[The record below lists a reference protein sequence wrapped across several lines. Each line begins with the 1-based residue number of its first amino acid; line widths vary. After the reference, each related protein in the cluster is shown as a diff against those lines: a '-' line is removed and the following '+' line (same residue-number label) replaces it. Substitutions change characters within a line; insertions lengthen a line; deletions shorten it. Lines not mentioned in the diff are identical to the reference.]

1 MGSLAAVQNSQRYRY
16 VLRSPVSSS
25 AIAPRDALAQ
35 GWEMR
40 LLWSILLAWLFIPQ
54 WMGEPK
60 LPLLGTDRR
69 IDTVPAMLNPAD
81 PTQRRVGDLEWLG
94 GIELRGRG
102 DAFGGFSSL
111 HIDRGRF
118 TLLSDGGNIVSF
130 RLGRHNVIEQ
140 VRFAE
145 LPGGPGTGWA
155 KYDRDSESM
164 TVDPRTGRIWV
175 GFERANE
182 IWRFAPGFARA
193 EAHAAPPAMTDWPV
207 NTGAESMTLL
217 PGGGMLMIDEH
228 GEKEHEVARQGL
240 FFAGDPTQQPRH
252 GFRFSFVPP
261 AGYDPSDMTVLPD
274 GRLLVLARR
283 FALPFTWSNKLVLV
297 DRAAIRPGATVRGR
311 EIATLAAP
319 LIHDNFEGVFA
330 TGEGGATI
338 IWLVADDNQLFLQH
352 SYLLKF
358 RLAPQAAPS
367 LPGPNAKNPRSR
379 QGNAG
384 R

>member
-1 MGSLAAVQNSQRYRY
+1 
-16 VLRSPVSSS
+16 
-25 AIAPRDALAQ
+25 
-35 GWEMR
+35 MR
-40 LLWSILLAWLFIPQ
+40 LLWSILLVLIFVPQ
-54 WMGEPK
+54 WMGEPQ

-69 IDTVPAMLNPAD
+69 IESLPVVLNPDDSA
-81 PTQRRVGDLEWLG
+81 QRRVGDLLWLG
-94 GIELRGRG
+94 GIELRGHG
-102 DAFGGFSSL
+102 DAFGGFSSM

-130 RLGRHNVIEQ
+130 RLGRHNRVEQ

-155 KYDRDSESM
+155 KYDRDSEAM
-164 TVDPRTGRIWV
+164 AVDPRTGQIWV

-193 EAHAAPPAMTDWPV
+193 EAHAAPPAMADWPV

-217 PGGGMLMIDEH
+217 PGGGMLVIEEH
-228 GEKEHEVARQGL
+228 GEKKKGALCEGL
-240 FFAGDPTQQPRH
+240 FFAGDPTQHPRH

-261 AGYDPSDMTVLPD
+261 AGYDPSDVTVLPD
-274 GRLLVLARR
+274 GRLLILTRR
-283 FALPFTWSNKLVLV
+283 FALPFTWSNKLVV
-297 DRAAIRPGATVRGR
+297 VERQAIRPGAVLRGR

-319 LIHDNFEGVFA
+319 LIHDNFEGVVA
-330 TGEGGATI
+330 TREKGATI
-338 IWLVADDNQLFLQH
+338 IWLVSDDNQLFLQH

-358 RLAPQAAPS
+358 RLDPLPAKVAAR
-367 LPGPNAKNPRSR
+367 PNAKSPHSR
-379 QGNAG
+379 AGNTG